1 MDPELTNPLDV
12 DFTNNSRRLEPQANL
27 PAAKWTLK
35 WLIWLQDYL
44 QTALAL
50 L

>member
-1 MDPELTNPLDV
+1 VDPDQTNPLDIN
-12 DFTNNSRRLEPQANL
+12 FTNNSRRLEPQANL
-27 PAAKWTLK
+27 PATKWALK

-44 QTALAL
+44 QTVLVL